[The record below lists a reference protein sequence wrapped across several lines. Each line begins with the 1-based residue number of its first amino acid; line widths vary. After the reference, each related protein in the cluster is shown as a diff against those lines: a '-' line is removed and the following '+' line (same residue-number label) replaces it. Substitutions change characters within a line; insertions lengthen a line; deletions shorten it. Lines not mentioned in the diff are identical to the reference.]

1 MLPTITLF
9 TKSISTYYLVM
20 LLGYCAM
27 GALMHRRRGRYGL
40 SAWQAASFTTALMVS
55 GVLGCKVLGVNTQTK
70 HPVEAMMLAEY
81 LTSEQAQLRRFE
93 VLGYGPSNINAAAS
107 PAVAADPALTAL
119 AEQSQFAISQHVLGQ
134 YWTPAEAFGAELE
147 AHSTADLQQM
157 LDQLV
162 EQATAK

>member
-1 MLPTITLF
+1 MLQGGIGDNICAGVSGPWTSAGIKEKLGDNFGAAKLPTF
-9 TKSISTYYLVM
+9 TCNGRQVQ
-20 LLGYCAM
+20 M
-27 GALMHRRRGRYGL
+27 G
-40 SAWQAASFTTALMVS
+40 SF
-55 GVLGCKVLGVNTQTK
+55 LGCKLLGVNSQTR

-81 LTSEQAQLRRFE
+81 LTGEQAQLRRFE

-107 PAVAADPALTAL
+107 PAVAADPALSAL
-119 AEQSQFAISQHVLGQ
+119 AEQSRFAISQHVLSQ

-147 AHSTADLQQM
+147 AHSEGDLQQM